1 MYSDLNERIE
11 QIYIRFTEELPDPT
25 SVCLFMKEIQPII
38 DEYEQAAK
46 ESIRW
51 KAEDFLDRALEAHG
65 YDLYTEDEAQEDL
78 EEMIDSH
85 DCNYGITWNTLD
97 YYILQRIPKK

>member
-1 MYSDLNERIE
+1 MYSNLNEKIE

-51 KAEDFLDRALEAHG
+51 KAEDFISRAKEA
-65 YDLYTEDEAQEDL
+65 YDFVDYTEDQAQEDL

-85 DCNYGITWNTLD
+85 DCNNGITWSTLD
-97 YYILQRIPKK
+97 YYISQRIPKK